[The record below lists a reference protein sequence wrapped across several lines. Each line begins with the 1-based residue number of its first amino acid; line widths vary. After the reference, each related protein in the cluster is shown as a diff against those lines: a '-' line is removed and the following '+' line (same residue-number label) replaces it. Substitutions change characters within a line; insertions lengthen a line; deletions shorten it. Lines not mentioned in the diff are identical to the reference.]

1 MAKELLNLYTIK
13 PLSIIVFTQA
23 YRCKMKDHYAQDS
36 LHLFKACKELQKLKQ
51 TVSGYGILQQRVA
64 LLELEKEAMEL
75 YLIQCRQEIQELRAS
90 EKESYL
96 LTQLKTQSAELDRG
110 KTKIQFL
117 EQRVEEMED
126 RFQAV
131 GYALGFGDGKEQSK
145 KANGGKRKAEV
156 KVTIF
161 FVQYCYY
168 FYYFFVQLPLLKE
181 NFT

>member
-13 PLSIIVFTQA
+13 PLSIIVFTQG

-36 LHLFKACKELQKLKQ
+36 PHLPKACKELQKLKQ
-51 TVSGYGILQQRVA
+51 TVSGYGILKQRVVI
-64 LLELEKEAMEL
+64 LELEKQAMEL
-75 YLIQCRQEIQELRAS
+75 SLNKCRQEIQELRAS
-90 EKESYL
+90 EREKSYI

-168 FYYFFVQLPLLKE
+168 FYYFFV
-181 NFT
+181 

>member
-1 MAKELLNLYTIK
+1 
-13 PLSIIVFTQA
+13 
-23 YRCKMKDHYAQDS
+23 MKDHYAQDS
-36 LHLFKACKELQKLKQ
+36 PHLFKACKELQKLKQ
-51 TVSGYGILQQRVA
+51 TVSGYGFLQQRVQT
-64 LLELEKEAMEL
+64 LEVEKQAMERSL
-75 YLIQCRQEIQELRAS
+75 NISRREIQELRVS
-90 EKESYL
+90 EREKSYM
-96 LTQLKTQSAELDRG
+96 LTQLKTQLAELDRG

-117 EQRVEEMED
+117 EQRVKEMED

-168 FYYFFVQLPLLKE
+168 FYYFLVQLPQSQGKLYLVKKLTKLC
-181 NFT
+181 FSR

>member
-13 PLSIIVFTQA
+13 PLSIIVFTQG

-36 LHLFKACKELQKLKQ
+36 PHLPKACKELQKLKQ
-51 TVSGYGILQQRVA
+51 TVSGYGFLQQRVA
-64 LLELEKEAMEL
+64 TLEVEKQAMERSL
-75 YLIQCRQEIQELRAS
+75 NICRQEMQELRAS
-90 EKESYL
+90 EREKSYM
-96 LTQLKTQSAELDRG
+96 LTQLKTQLAELDRG

-131 GYALGFGDGKEQSK
+131 GYALGFGDGKNGK
-145 KANGGKRKAEV
+145 KANGSKRKAGV

-168 FYYFFVQLPLLKE
+168 FY
-181 NFT
+181 